1 MGSPRFFSAPARF
14 RAWLE
19 KNHESASEL
28 WVGYHRTGSG
38 RPSITW
44 PNSVDEALCYGW
56 IDGVRKTVDG
66 TSYMI
71 RFTPRRPDSIWSN
84 VNIAK
89 MEKLLAEGRV
99 APAGITAYARRSAK
113 RSGVYE
119 YEKGEL
125 RDRSTS
131 EFDDA
136 VLRVFKRERAAWRFL
151 ESQPPYYRKM
161 MAFWIMS
168 AKRPETRAKRL
179 GKLIEHSARGERVS

>member
-1 MGSPRFFSAPARF
+1 MGSPRFFSTPAKF

-28 WVGYHRTGSG
+28 WVGYYRTGSG
-38 RPSITW
+38 KPSITW
-44 PNSVDEALCYGW
+44 PNSVDEALCFGW
-56 IDGVRKTVDG
+56 IDGVRKTVDD

-89 MEKLLAEGRV
+89 MEKLLADGRV
-99 APAGITAYARRSAK
+99 MPAGVAAYARRSDT

-119 YEKGEL
+119 YEKGKL
-125 RDRSTS
+125 ADRSTS
-131 EFDDA
+131 AFDVD
-136 VLRVFKRERAAWRFL
+136 VLRTFKREREAWRFF

-161 MAFWIMS
+161 MTFWIMS
-168 AKRPETRAKRL
+168 AKKPETRTKRL
-179 GKLIEHSARGERVS
+179 EKLMDQSARGERVT